1 MKNKLTFIF
10 DTIDSNKGPLP
21 NALSEA
27 LPSDRSIE
35 ELLRVTFSN
44 FDVKFKSTYFVDDED
59 KWFYPIFI
67 NNLVYMNS
75 LLNLQH
81 NVPKKIR
88 KGLQRKRGKIIVFI
102 TEPLNYIDD
111 FRLLETLFGY
121 ETPNTIYCTLH
132 SSTIPNMVHYYPWVF
147 NNYNGDIEKDTSKKM
162 LESFTDRKFSCFLY
176 HYMGCPSRP
185 MFLSFLENF
194 NLLDDFFI
202 SVRNQGRDFDAYVEI
217 MPETELQPYIKKF
230 SQYDKVFDGLN
241 VNETLDK
248 SLINVVLEKELMY
261 TNSQKLITEKVYRS
275 VERSKPFIIFSHP
288 GVLKYFRSQ
297 GFNTFSPVIDES
309 YDDYDDI
316 NDRTKRILKEIK
328 RLSSLSFEELGGMIK
343 NLDPVF
349 KHNIE
354 VLRDNQSKAQN
365 IIYKELHNGM

>member
-21 NALSEA
+21 NAISEA

-75 LLNLQH
+75 LLSLQQKL
-81 NVPKKIR
+81 PKKIR

-121 ETPNTIYCTLH
+121 ETPNTIYCTMH
-132 SSTIPNMVHYYPWVF
+132 SSTIPNMFHYYPWVL
-147 NNYNGDIEKDTSKKM
+147 NPYHGDIEKDTSKKM
-162 LESFTDRKFSCFLY
+162 LESFPDRKFSCFLY

-185 MFLSFLENF
+185 MFLSFL
-194 NLLDDFFI
+194 
-202 SVRNQGRDFDAYVEI
+202 
-217 MPETELQPYIKKF
+217 
-230 SQYDKVFDGLN
+230 
-241 VNETLDK
+241 
-248 SLINVVLEKELMY
+248 
-261 TNSQKLITEKVYRS
+261 
-275 VERSKPFIIFSHP
+275 
-288 GVLKYFRSQ
+288 
-297 GFNTFSPVIDES
+297 
-309 YDDYDDI
+309 
-316 NDRTKRILKEIK
+316 
-328 RLSSLSFEELGGMIK
+328 
-343 NLDPVF
+343 
-349 KHNIE
+349 
-354 VLRDNQSKAQN
+354 
-365 IIYKELHNGM
+365 